1 MGFRI
6 VLDEDL
12 CQCHGVC
19 EGEAPEIFEVKKHQ
33 LIIHNVEP
41 GEFYVPN
48 PVEVVVGG
56 ATMFVVPVERY
67 ERLGVS

>member
-33 LIIHNVEP
+33 LLISDLEP
-41 GEFYVPN
+41 GEEHRAA
-48 PVEVVVGG
+48 VE
-56 ATMFVVPVERY
+56 AAIKYCPTRALSIIEID
-67 ERLGVS
+67 EQS